1 MGRVKDNHEGH
12 NHIVE
17 SLSPEMQAFNAELAQ
32 KFPKIRY
39 TSGKRSASQNVGKY
53 SKVSHHNTGNA
64 FDIGAEH
71 KDVYEFLN
79 NTEEGL
85 LMLTKYGL
93 GIIDETDPEMMKKT
107 GATGKHYHIGK
118 DSKFAKMAQEKLKT
132 VPKTEKPKESEVT
145 LNIGQNQNGEQSF
158 VTLEQFKAE
167 VEKIKAKEEAEEKKK
182 EESAEMQEIERK
194 KNEKLTFLQEVTD
207 MKIAPRQKNDESS
220 YQENQ
225 QGFRFDPQE
234 VAQNNM
240 QPLFS
245 TGLNVEE

>member
-1 MGRVKDNHEGH
+1 MSRVKDNHEGH

-85 LMLTKYGL
+85 SMLTKYGL

-118 DSKFAKMAQEKLKT
+118 DSKFAKMAQDKLKT
-132 VPKTEKPKESEVT
+132 VPKIEKPKESEVT
-145 LNIGQNQNGEQSF
+145 LNIGQNYITEEQYK
-158 VTLEQFKAE
+158 QFQVE

-194 KNEKLTFLQEVTD
+194 KNEKLTFLQEATD

-220 YQENQ
+220 YQGNQ

-245 TGLNVEE
+245 TEANVEE